1 MTSSYKSDLFK
12 HFKTIMNRKFLF
24 FMVCFGLFFSWSSIA
39 QSLAEGQAIKNEGI
53 AAMSRQEYSSALEYL
68 TKAQL
73 LAEKNNWYEEVFE
86 TKNNIGI
93 VYMNLSDYGEALNY
107 FLDAY
112 TIAIKHLDSN
122 NEMSVLNNIAVIYCM
137 DKNFK
142 KGREYYLKAYEL
154 AKKTN
159 NKTKMGVYALNL
171 VKVAHLFNEL
181 ETARNYLDEM
191 KTFSK
196 NDPALHF
203 ELQAMTADNYM
214 LRGDLKTAKKI
225 LLALEAQPKT
235 KGFRTKDNASTLLNL
250 LSRVYYL
257 EKDYDQSI
265 YYLKEALK
273 VVEDLETKA
282 DVYASLSE
290 SYAMNKEYSKA
301 LEAIKRKI
309 ATTDSIAKRRN
320 EKLYEN
326 NKVKFEVMNYK
337 ADLKASV
344 EASKLQRK
352 IFGIALFVLAI
363 FIFFGYRTFRNR
375 AIKQEQKKIIAEGKQ
390 KIIALE
396 LEKEK
401 SDNLLLEKHIKE
413 IENEAL
419 LEQERLKG
427 EIEQRNR
434 KLSAKALY
442 LSGRNEMIEEMVQ
455 SLSNLEPVSQNN
467 LIKNHI
473 KALKEHLKSD
483 SEWDEFIVHFEEVNQ
498 GLLTVLK
505 ERHPQLNANDI
516 RFICYVYMNLSFKE
530 IGAILNITQ
539 EACRK
544 RKERISTKMDIDKNT
559 SFYEYLSSIGRSTN
573 P

>member
-1 MTSSYKSDLFK
+1 MKTEYKTFNFQHYSTILNSKSLLFTV
-12 HFKTIMNRKFLF
+12 FFCLLF
-24 FMVCFGLFFSWSSIA
+24 GGSISA
-39 QSLAEGQAIKNEGI
+39 QTLAEAQALKKQGL
-53 AAMSRQEYSSALEYL
+53 AAMNQHEYPVALEYL
-68 TKAQL
+68 TNAQV

-159 NKTKMGVYALNL
+159 NKAKMGVYAMNL

-181 ETARNYLDEM
+181 DTARNYLEEV
-191 KTFSK
+191 KAFSEE
-196 NDPALHF
+196 DPALHF

-225 LLALEAQPKT
+225 LLDLEAQPKV
-235 KGFRTKDNASTLLNL
+235 KGFRTKDNTSTLLNL

-257 EKDYDQSI
+257 EKNYDRSI
-265 YYLKEALK
+265 YYLNASLK
-273 VVEDLETKA
+273 VAEDLETKA
-282 DVYASLSE
+282 DVYSSLSD
-290 SYAMNKEYSKA
+290 SYAMKKDYGKA
-301 LEAIKRKI
+301 LEATKMMIS
-309 ATTDSIAKRRN
+309 ATDSIAKRKN

-337 ADLKASV
+337 SDLKASV
-344 EASKLQRK
+344 AASKLERK
-352 IFGIALFVLAI
+352 IFGIALFLLVV
-363 FIFFGYRTFRNR
+363 FIFFGYRSFRNR
-375 AIKQEQKKIIAEGKQ
+375 SIKQEQKKIIAEGQQ

-413 IENEAL
+413 IANEAL

-442 LSGRNEMIEEMVQ
+442 LSGRNAMIEEMVQ
-455 SLSNLEPVSQNN
+455 SLSNLDSVSQNH

-498 GLLTVLK
+498 GLLTALK
-505 ERHPQLNANDI
+505 DKHPQLNANDI

-544 RKERISTKMDIDKNT
+544 RKERISGKMDIDKNT
-559 SFYEYLSSIGRSTN
+559 SFYEYLSSIGRPSNT
-573 P
+573 

>member
-1 MTSSYKSDLFK
+1 MTTSYKIYPYK
-12 HFKTIMNRKFLF
+12 HSLINKNFTFVF
-24 FMVCFGLFFSWSSIA
+24 FIVIFCLFFSGSVSA
-39 QSLAEGQAIKNEGI
+39 QTLEECKAIKEKGI
-53 AAMSRQEYSSALEYL
+53 AALNRQEYPAALEHL
-68 TKAQL
+68 TNAQL
-73 LAEKNNWYEEVFE
+73 LAEKNNWYDEVFQ

-137 DKNFK
+137 EKDFK
-142 KGREYYLKAYEL
+142 KGREYYQKAYAL
-154 AKKTN
+154 AKKTKN
-159 NKTKMGVYALNL
+159 QPKMGVYAMNL
-171 VKVAHLFNEL
+171 IKVAHIFKEL
-181 ETARNYLDEM
+181 DTARIYLDEI
-191 KTFSK
+191 KAFSK
-196 NDPALHF
+196 DDPALDF
-203 ELQAMTADNYM
+203 ELKAMTADNYM

-235 KGFRTKDNASTLLNL
+235 QGYRTKDNSLTLLNML
-250 LSRVYYL
+250 YRVYFL
-257 EKDYDQSI
+257 EKNYDQSI
-265 YYLKEALK
+265 FYLNQTLQ
-273 VVEDLETKA
+273 VTEDLDTKA
-282 DVYASLSE
+282 DVYSSLSE
-290 SYAMNKEYSKA
+290 AHAMKNEYQKSLDAMKLMVA
-301 LEAIKRKI
+301 AN
-309 ATTDSIAKRRN
+309 DSIAKRKN

-344 EASKLQRK
+344 AASKLERS
-352 IFGIALFVLAI
+352 IFVSALFVLAT
-363 FIFFGYRTFRNR
+363 FMFFGYRSFRNR
-375 AIKQEQKKIIAEGKQ
+375 AIKQEQKKIIAEGQQ

-419 LEQERLKG
+419 LEQERLKS

-442 LSGRNEMIEEMVQ
+442 LSGRNEMIEEMVT
-455 SLSNLEPVSQNN
+455 SLSKLEPVSQNS
-467 LIKNHI
+467 LIKDHI
-473 KALKEHLKSD
+473 KALNEHLKSD

-498 GLLTVLK
+498 GLLSVLK
-505 ERHPQLNANDI
+505 ERHPDLNANDI

-544 RKERISTKMDIDKNT
+544 RKERISTKMNLDKNT
-559 SFYEYLSSIGRSTN
+559 SFYEYLSSIGRANT
-573 P
+573 